1 TLRRSY
7 LLNPLPELPLVPTSP
22 SDPSDVSFLLG
33 NSFRPPVGRLSSP
46 SPNILQFYGYSTQI
60 SLLTKR
66 NTQLR
71 PFNLYS
77 PLSAGGPAETGQIIT
92 EHASRPRN
100 RRDIGNPLPR
110 SRAPLAQACCLAG
123 QPTVTM
129 ASLIPLINDLI
140 PMIVPSSVSVTKATT
155 LRPPNATLNPASA
168 NEADAVVSK
177 SDKLCAS
184 GSSRACHDSI
194 NPVPSHGLVSCSL
207 PRLLQLTRVVITLN
221 PHATSAIRH
230 HGEQG

>member
-1 TLRRSY
+1 LPPASGKVVFTLTQYPTILRILDSDLAAHQAEHPTTAIQPLFPPLRRR
-7 LLNPLPELPLVPTSP
+7 TSRDRPDHNGARQQTKEPPGYWKPAP
-22 SDPSDVSFLLG
+22 SL
-33 NSFRPPVGRLSSP
+33 
-46 SPNILQFYGYSTQI
+46 
-60 SLLTKR
+60 
-66 NTQLR
+66 
-71 PFNLYS
+71 
-77 PLSAGGPAETGQIIT
+77 A
-92 EHASRPRN
+92 
-100 RRDIGNPLPR
+100 
-110 SRAPLAQACCLAG
+110 RAPLAQACCLAG